1 MQFFFSNFLIQLGRG
16 RALDENRKCKLVAIS
31 VEFGRDIVEVSTMF
45 EIMQLGGGITA
56 KMVPES
62 RPNCIEAAAS

>member
-1 MQFFFSNFLIQLGRG
+1 MPFFFSNFLIQLGRG

-45 EIMQLGGGITA
+45 EIMQLGGGNYSNDSTHIA
-56 KMVPES
+56 PKLYRS
-62 RPNCIEAAAS
+62 RR